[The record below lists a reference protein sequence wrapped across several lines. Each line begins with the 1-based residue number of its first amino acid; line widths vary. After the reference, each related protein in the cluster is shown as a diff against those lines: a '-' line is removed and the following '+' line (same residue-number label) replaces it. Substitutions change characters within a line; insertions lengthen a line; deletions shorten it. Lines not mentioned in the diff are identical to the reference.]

1 MSTNAR
7 ATITTAVVALA
18 IVASPAA
25 AFAQVKVIISGGFSA
40 AYGKLLPEFEKSS
53 GLTVT
58 TTTGGSQGNGPNTI
72 GAQLRRGVP
81 ADVLIMNRAGLNDLI
96 AEGRIVAGSDHD
108 LAQTALGLAVRAG
121 APKPDIRTV
130 DAFKQTLLS
139 ARSLA
144 LDSSTTGIWVTTK
157 LFPQLGIAD
166 AMAAK
171 TKMSGAEAVAAG
183 EAEIS
188 VQPISELL
196 PVKGIEI
203 VGRIPDDV
211 QYLAVFSA
219 ALVSGSKEL
228 DASRRLIAF
237 LSSDAARAAI
247 RDSGM
252 EPSKSR

>member
-1 MSTNAR
+1 MFKNGR
-7 ATITTAVVALA
+7 ASVTTAVVALA
-18 IVASPAA
+18 IVVSPATS
-25 AFAQVKVIISGGFSA
+25 FAQVKVIISGGFSA
-40 AYGKLLPEFEKSS
+40 AFGKLLPEFEKSS

-72 GAQLRRGVP
+72 GAQLRRGVL
-81 ADVLIMNRAGLNDLI
+81 ADVVIMNRAGLNDLI
-96 AEGRIVAGSDHD
+96 AEGRIVAGSDRD

-121 APKPDIRTV
+121 AAKPDIRTV

-144 LDSSTTGIWVTTK
+144 LDSSTTGIYVTTK

-171 TKMSGAEAVAAG
+171 TRMSGATAVAGG

-203 VGRIPDDV
+203 VGRIPDEV

-219 ALVSGSKEL
+219 ALVTGSTEP

-237 LSSDAARAAI
+237 LTSDGARAAI

-252 EPSKSR
+252 EPATPR

>member
-1 MSTNAR
+1 MSTNRR
-7 ATITTAVVALA
+7 ASIKTAVVALA
-18 IVASPAA
+18 IVVSPTA
-25 AFAQVKVIISGGFSA
+25 AFAQLKVVISGGFSA
-40 AYGKLLPEFEKSS
+40 AYKKLLPEFEKSS

-81 ADVLIMNRAGLNDLI
+81 VDVVIMNRAGLNDLI
-96 AEGRIVAGSDHD
+96 AEGRVVAGSDRD

-121 APKPDIRTV
+121 APRPDIRTV

-144 LDSSTTGIWVTTK
+144 LDSSTTGIYVTTK

-166 AMAAK
+166 AMAAR
-171 TKMSGAEAVAAG
+171 TKMSGATAVATG

-196 PVKGIEI
+196 PP
-203 VGRIPDDV
+203 IPV
-211 QYLAVFSA
+211 PT
-219 ALVSGSKEL
+219 
-228 DASRRLIAF
+228 AS
-237 LSSDAARAAI
+237 
-247 RDSGM
+247 
-252 EPSKSR
+252 P

>member
-1 MSTNAR
+1 MSTNRR
-7 ATITTAVVALA
+7 ASIKTAVVALA
-18 IVASPAA
+18 IVVSPTA
-25 AFAQVKVIISGGFSA
+25 AFAQLKVVISGGFSA
-40 AYGKLLPEFEKSS
+40 AYKKLLPEFEKSS

-81 ADVLIMNRAGLNDLI
+81 VDVVIMNRAGLNDLI
-96 AEGRIVAGSDHD
+96 AEGRVVAGSDRD

-121 APKPDIRTV
+121 APRPDIRTV

-144 LDSSTTGIWVTTK
+144 LDSSTTGIYVTTK

-171 TKMSGAEAVAAG
+171 TKMSGAAAVAAG
-183 EAEIS
+183 EADIS

-203 VGRIPDDV
+203 VGRIPDEV

-237 LSSDAARAAI
+237 LTSDAAKAAI

-252 EPSKSR
+252 EPAKPR